1 MNSSLTKCIYV
12 SSRLVLVSISLVVLL
27 SLSLILLSLF
37 WRPPE
42 ERGRR
47 GGSVGDREVGPPA
60 DPPAASAAP
69 PVTGRDPPARQTT
82 TEETFLIERIPVRF
96 VVVILVLPSERR
108 GRRAARWIP
117 LHLPPSRASRPGRGR
132 RSRVVGAVTVC
143 LFGGRKENTRGI
155 SIPPHSIES
164 NPLRVRGPGGMD
176 GWMKGS
182 GRSSSGR

>member
-1 MNSSLTKCIYV
+1 MHLY
-12 SSRLVLVSISLVVLL
+12 LVSPRPRIHISRRPP
-27 SLSLILLSLF
+27 LSLILLSLF

-60 DPPAASAAP
+60 DPSAASAAP

-96 VVVILVLPSERR
+96 VVVILVLPSE
-108 GRRAARWIP
+108 GSSRRALDP
-117 LHLPPSRASRPGRGR
+117 SPPSRASRPGRGR

-176 GWMKGS
+176 G
-182 GRSSSGR
+182 